1 LTERKGVRYS
11 LSFVATQKGTSIEE
25 KTEMIQR
32 RTRGAAVALAGLTLA
47 LLPAC
52 RKKPVEINPIQ
63 PAFTVNRQKAPL
75 ESAIEVT
82 YTWTLAP
89 NAKKLTQDYR
99 ALVHFL
105 DPHKTVLFQDDH
117 VPTPPP
123 TSWEPGKS
131 YSYKRTVFI
140 PVYPY
145 VGPVRVAM
153 GLYTASGKPGRVALE
168 GEDLGL
174 NAYKVG
180 TMDLQPKQDNL
191 SLVYKEGW
199 YNPESRPDNPA
210 VEMTWSK
217 RDAVVSFKNPKKDVI
232 LYVEGDSCFKCFSE
246 PPVLTISVGG
256 KTGLT
261 VPIESGELFLKKI
274 RFKASDLGAS
284 DFVDVHFTMNQSFVP
299 KSLGMND
306 DVRELGFKEYHIFV
320 GEADTL
326 GDVPGVVDA
335 GAVTVPAEKGGK
347 PAAGAAKPGA
357 APPAKSPAPAK
368 AASPAAAKSP
378 SPAPKKS

>member
-1 LTERKGVRYS
+1 MT
-11 LSFVATQKGTSIEE
+11 
-25 KTEMIQR
+25 QR
-32 RTRGAAVALAGLTLA
+32 RTRGAAVALAGAILA

-52 RKKPVEINPIQ
+52 RKKPVEVNPIQ
-63 PAFTVNRQKAPL
+63 PAFSVNRQKAPL

-89 NAKKLTQDYR
+89 NAKKLTQEYR

-123 TSWEPGKS
+123 TSWEPGKT

-217 RDAVVSFKNPKKDVI
+217 KDAVISFKNPKKDVV

-246 PPVLTISVGG
+246 QPVLTISVGG

-274 RFKASDLGAS
+274 RFKAQDLGTN
-284 DFVDVHFTMNQSFVP
+284 DFVDLHFTMNQSFVP

-306 DVRELGFKEYHIFV
+306 DVRELGFKEYHVFV
-320 GEADTL
+320 GEADSL
-326 GDVPGVVDA
+326 GEVPGVVDA
-335 GAVTVPAEKGGK
+335 GPVTVPVDKGGK
-347 PAAGAAKPGA
+347 TPAPSAKPGT
-357 APPAKSPAPAK
+357 PAKSPAPAK
-368 AASPAAAKSP
+368 APAAPAKSP
-378 SPAPKKS
+378 SPAAKKP